1 MSNASQTSMFY
12 DRLRG
17 QLADSAQWP
26 SNYLFKFILPSDD
39 QKKDALKV
47 IFKNNPVR
55 FSERSSS
62 KKKYVSISIEGVFKS
77 PDEIIEKY
85 QQVAQIEDEC
95 LQSMSRN

>member
-85 QQVAQIEDEC
+85 KQVAQIEGVIQ
-95 LQSMSRN
+95 L